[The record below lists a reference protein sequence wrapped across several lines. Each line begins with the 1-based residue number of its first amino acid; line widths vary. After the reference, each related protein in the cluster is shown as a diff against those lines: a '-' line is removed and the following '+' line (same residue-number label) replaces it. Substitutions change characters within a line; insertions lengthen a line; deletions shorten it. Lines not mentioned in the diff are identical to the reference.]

1 MTEEQILADGY
12 WVKFYFMPQLAG
24 GTRLFSGVY
33 CGPKDAEL
41 RRAKLDG
48 SEFKVCIETQVIN
61 GQTKYWGKVGAL
73 RIAINNQAQY
83 ETFLSMAL
91 DSIN

>member
-1 MTEEQILADGY
+1 MNEEQILADGH
-12 WVKFYFMPQLAG
+12 WVKFYLMPKLAG

-33 CGPKDAEL
+33 CGHKDAEL
-41 RRAKLDG
+41 RRAQLDG
-48 SEFKVCIETQVIN
+48 SEFKVCIESQVIH
-61 GQTKYWGKVGAL
+61 GETRYWGKVGAL

-83 ETFLSMAL
+83 ETFLSMAW